1 MKKNA
6 LFKMFFL
13 LVIVSLLF
21 TQCRKKEEEQT
32 GCTEKIKTDCIC
44 TQEYAPVCGCN
55 NKTYSNSCAAS
66 CSGIVKYTQGEC
78 Q

>member
-6 LFKMFFL
+6 LYRMFFL
-13 LVIVSLLF
+13 LVIVSLFF
-21 TQCRKKEEEQT
+21 THCKKKEEDQD
-32 GCTEKIKTDCIC
+32 CTEKIQTDCIC

-55 NKTYSNSCAAS
+55 NKTYSNACTAS
-66 CSGIVKYTQGEC
+66 CSGIMKYTPGEC